1 MKTYRTIGRRKS
13 AVAQMFI
20 QLSETRGAG
29 LKRSGPSGSPSAQLS
44 PSPGASVFL
53 INNKTIFQYFQND
66 SNAIETI
73 TFLAN
78 NLKGIYTIKTFVSG
92 GGLSAQKQAICL
104 ALARGIYSS
113 DSQFPK
119 KKGFITQDSRV
130 KERRKYGLKKARKA
144 PQYSKR

>member
-13 AVAQMFI
+13 AVAQMYI
-20 QLSETRGAG
+20 QLLET
-29 LKRSGPSGSPSAQLS
+29 PSAAY
-44 PSPGASVFL
+44 GEASVFL

-66 SNAIETI
+66 SNSIETI
-73 TFLAN
+73 TLLAD
-78 NLKGIYTIKTFVSG
+78 NLKGIYIIKTHVSG

-104 ALARGIYSS
+104 ALARGICSIH
-113 DSQFPK
+113 SQFPK
-119 KKGFITQDSRV
+119 KKGFLTQDSRV

>member
-1 MKTYRTIGRRKS
+1 MNTYRTIGRRKS
-13 AVAQMFI
+13 AVAQMYI
-20 QLSETRGAG
+20 QPLETVSQGEAN
-29 LKRSGPSGSPSAQLS
+29 
-44 PSPGASVFL
+44 VFL

-66 SNAIETI
+66 SNSIETI
-73 TFLAN
+73 TLLAN
-78 NLKGIYTIKTFVSG
+78 NLKGIYTIKIHVSG

-104 ALARGIYSS
+104 ALARGICSI

>member
-13 AVAQMFI
+13 AVAQMYI
-20 QLSETRGAG
+20 QLSEIVPAPVPTLGE
-29 LKRSGPSGSPSAQLS
+29 
-44 PSPGASVFL
+44 ASIFL

-66 SNAIETI
+66 SNSIETI
-73 TFLAN
+73 TLLAN
-78 NLKGIYTIKTFVSG
+78 NLKGIYTIKTHVSG

-104 ALARGIYSS
+104 ALARGICSI
-113 DSQFPK
+113 DSHFPK
-119 KKGFITQDSRV
+119 KKGFLTQDSRV

>member
-1 MKTYRTIGRRKS
+1 MKIYRTIGRRKS
-13 AVAQMFI
+13 AVAQMYI
-20 QLSETRGAG
+20 QLSETDSQGE
-29 LKRSGPSGSPSAQLS
+29 
-44 PSPGASVFL
+44 ASVFL
-53 INNKTIFQYFQND
+53 INNKTLFQYFQND
-66 SNAIETI
+66 SNSIETL
-73 TFLAN
+73 TLLAN
-78 NLKGIYTIKTFVSG
+78 NLKGIYTIKIYVSG

-104 ALARGIYSS
+104 ALARGICSL